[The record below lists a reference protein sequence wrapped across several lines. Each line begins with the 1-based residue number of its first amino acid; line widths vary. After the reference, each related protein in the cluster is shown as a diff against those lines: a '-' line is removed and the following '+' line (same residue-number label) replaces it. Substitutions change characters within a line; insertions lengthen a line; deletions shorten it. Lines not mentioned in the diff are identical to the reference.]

1 MKKKRGGII
10 VLVLMA
16 LAVIGI
22 FVVLAFR
29 EPKNVEQATEISE
42 VEALLNTDILA
53 NYPAT
58 PREVMK
64 LYNRY
69 MLVLYG
75 VDSEKLTDEQIKR
88 LGQNMRVLYDE
99 ELLESNPEEM
109 HIANLQR
116 ELNAFQVNKKVMI
129 QANGADS
136 NEVDYIEINEKS
148 GATVEVSYFIKKG
161 TQDFTRTHQQYLLRK
176 DAQGN
181 WKILNYSKINGGAS

>member
-1 MKKKRGGII
+1 
-10 VLVLMA
+10 
-16 LAVIGI
+16 
-22 FVVLAFR
+22 
-29 EPKNVEQATEISE
+29 
-42 VEALLNTDILA
+42 
-53 NYPAT
+53 
-58 PREVMK
+58 
-64 LYNRY
+64 
-69 MLVLYG
+69 
-75 VDSEKLTDEQIKR
+75 
-88 LGQNMRVLYDE
+88 
-99 ELLESNPEEM
+99 M

-129 QANGADS
+129 QANVADS

>member
-99 ELLESNPEEM
+99 EL
-109 HIANLQR
+109 
-116 ELNAFQVNKKVMI
+116 
-129 QANGADS
+129 
-136 NEVDYIEINEKS
+136 
-148 GATVEVSYFIKKG
+148 
-161 TQDFTRTHQQYLLRK
+161 
-176 DAQGN
+176 
-181 WKILNYSKINGGAS
+181 

>member
-1 MKKKRGGII
+1 MKKKRGGIV

-88 LGQNMRVLYDE
+88 LGQNMRALYDE

-129 QANGADS
+129 QANVADS

-181 WKILNYSKINGGAS
+181 WKILNYSKVNGGAS

>member
-129 QANGADS
+129 QANVADS